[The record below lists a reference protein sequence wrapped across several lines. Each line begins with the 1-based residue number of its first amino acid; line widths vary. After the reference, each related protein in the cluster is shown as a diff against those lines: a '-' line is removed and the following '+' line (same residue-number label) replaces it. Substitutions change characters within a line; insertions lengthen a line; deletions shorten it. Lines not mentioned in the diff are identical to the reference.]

1 MAKPRWLTRAPVVHA
16 RVEVY
21 AVLPPAPPPDL
32 LDALQ
37 HRLFERYPRV
47 TIGPAGC
54 RFTGETPY
62 ALEVTSGGMACSR
75 AGAYAGFGPLVGEAI
90 WAWERY
96 VDVAAPVRVSKVA
109 VHYENRFD
117 LPAGAESG
125 RLFPQV
131 LDGGGARFA
140 RLCGPGTRAAVVQR
154 SEEEGACFRF
164 DIDVERDVELPAD
177 SSFVWRSLG
186 ELAKIEH
193 RIFFESVTDE
203 ALAPYV

>member
-1 MAKPRWLTRAPVVHA
+1 MAKPRWLTRAPVVRA
-16 RVEVY
+16 RVEVS
-21 AVLPPAPPPDL
+21 AVLPAAPRAGL
-32 LDALQ
+32 FEALQ

-47 TIGPAGC
+47 TAAGAGC
-54 RFTGETPY
+54 RLTGDTLYEV
-62 ALEVTSGGMACSR
+62 EVTRGGMACSR
-75 AGAYAGFGPLVGEAI
+75 VGTYAGFGPLVGEAI

-96 VDVAAPVRVSKVA
+96 VDEALPVQVSRVA
-109 VHYENRFD
+109 VHYENRFE
-117 LPAGAESG
+117 LPAGAPRG

-154 SEEEGACFRF
+154 SDDDGAGFRF
-164 DIDVERDVELPAD
+164 DIDVERAVELAAD
-177 SSFVWRSLG
+177 SSVIWRSLG